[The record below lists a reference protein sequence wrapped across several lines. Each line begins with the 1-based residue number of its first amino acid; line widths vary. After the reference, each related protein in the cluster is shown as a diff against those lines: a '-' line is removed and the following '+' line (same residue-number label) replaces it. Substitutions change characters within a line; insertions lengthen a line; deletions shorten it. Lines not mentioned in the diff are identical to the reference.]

1 MTDPLKKVRAVLAAP
16 PEPFLVTGRTKRRV
30 QKLVDEAGE
39 RAVIFNVGAG
49 YTYYGPRVVNIDIF
63 DSGTTT
69 VIASAQALPFAD
81 GAADLVI
88 LQGVLE
94 HVSDAQATLEE
105 CRRVLKPGGLF
116 YTEMPFLQPYHES
129 PIDMRRATRPG
140 LAHLCAPLEEIESGI
155 HIGPASAMTWMLREL
170 LAQLVSGGRFNV
182 YRRVSPLIG
191 WLLFPLR
198 YADYALER
206 IPHLHT
212 IASSCYYLGRK
223 PQR

>member
-1 MTDPLKKVRAVLAAP
+1 MDNLLRKVRAVLAAP

-30 QKLVDEAGE
+30 MELVDSIPQGST
-39 RAVIFNVGAG
+39 ILNVGAG
-49 YTYYGPRVVNIDIF
+49 YTDFGSRVINVDIF

-69 VIASAQALPFAD
+69 IIASALELPFNN
-81 GAADLVI
+81 GSADLVM

-94 HVSDAQATLEE
+94 HVRDAESTLAE
-105 CRRVLKPGGLF
+105 CLRVLKSGGLF

-140 LAHLCAPLEEIESGI
+140 LAQLCMPLEEVKSGI
-155 HIGPASAMTWMLREL
+155 HIGPASAMTWMLKEL
-170 LAQLVSGGRFNV
+170 ISQLLSAGRFEI
-182 YRRVSPLIG
+182 YRRVNPLIG
-191 WLLFPLR
+191 WILFPLR

-206 IPHLHT
+206 VPHLHT

-223 PQR
+223 KQG